1 MEASMLITKS
11 AGARIVKLA
20 LLMMAATAT
29 VAAEP
34 VSFTS
39 FDIPGATSYFVAGL
53 NDEGLAAGSWL
64 TADGSEVGFIRFP
77 DGRIST
83 PIVDPNDNSGLTVLR
98 AMNDE
103 GVIAGFYGANVSNG
117 LLLTEGKFRTVD
129 FPGAL
134 STALRGINN
143 LGDVSGTYSVVD
155 LNADEFGF
163 IIPRRG
169 PPISFKL
176 SDPTGTGIVVG
187 GINDLRQ
194 LVGYYTDA
202 TSTLVGFLRQP
213 SGQFVSV
220 IVPGALSTQV
230 YGINDC
236 GIVVGV
242 WGDGSTAHGFYGRPG
257 NLHSFDVP
265 GAAATFAQGINNEGR
280 IAGRYATA
288 DGVPHAFISGILAA
302 ASCL

>member
-1 MEASMLITKS
+1 MSISKGI
-11 AGARIVKLA
+11 GARVGELA
-20 LLMMAATAT
+20 LLMLAATAT

-34 VSFTS
+34 VTFTS
-39 FDIPGATSYFVAGL
+39 FEIPGATGYFVAGI
-53 NDEGLAAGSWL
+53 NDQGVVAGTWF
-64 TADGSEVGFIRFP
+64 TADGSELGFIRFP

-83 PIVDPNDNSGLTVLR
+83 AIADPNDNSGLTVLR
-98 AMNDE
+98 AINDE
-103 GVIAGFYGANVSNG
+103 GVVAGFYGANTSNG
-117 LLLTEGKFRTVD
+117 FLLTEGKFRTMD
-129 FPGAL
+129 FPGAV

-143 LGDVSGTYSVVD
+143 LGDVSGTYSIVD
-155 LNADEFGF
+155 LDADEFGF

-169 PPISFKL
+169 APISFKL
-176 SDPTGTGIVVG
+176 PDPAATGIVVG

-220 IVPGALSTQV
+220 IVPGAVSTQV
-230 YGINDC
+230 YAINDC

-242 WGDGSTAHGFYGRPG
+242 YGDGSTAHGFFGRPG
-257 NLHSFDVP
+257 NLHSFDFP
-265 GAAATFAQGINNEGR
+265 GAAATFAQGINSEGR
-280 IAGRYATA
+280 IVGRYAV
-288 DGVPHAFISGILAA
+288 DGVEHAFVSERVAA

>member
-1 MEASMLITKS
+1 MLISKRT
-11 AGARIVKLA
+11 AARVVKLA

-39 FDIPGATSYFVAGL
+39 FDIPGATGYFVPGI
-53 NDEGLAAGSWL
+53 NDEGVVVGLWFA
-64 TADGSEVGFIRFP
+64 ADGSEVGFIRSP
-77 DGRIST
+77 DGRFST
-83 PIVDPNDNSGLTVLR
+83 PIVDPNDNTGVTVLR
-98 AMNDE
+98 AINDE
-103 GVIAGFYGANVSNG
+103 GVIAGFYGANAGNG
-117 LLLTEGKFRTVD
+117 FLLTEGKFRTVD
-129 FPGAL
+129 FPSAV

-143 LGDVSGTYSVVD
+143 LGDVSGGYSIVD
-155 LNADEFGF
+155 LDADEFGF

-176 SDPTGTGIVVG
+176 PDPSATGIVPG

-213 SGQFVSV
+213 SGQFVT
-220 IVPGALSTQV
+220 IVFPGALSTQV

-236 GIVVGV
+236 GIMVGV
-242 WGDGSTAHGFYGRPG
+242 WGDASTAHGFYGRPG

-265 GAAATFAQGINNEGR
+265 GAGATFAQGINNEGR
-280 IAGRYATA
+280 IVGRYAT
-288 DGVPHAFISGILAA
+288 DGVPHAFVSGRIAA
-302 ASCL
+302 ASCF

>member
-1 MEASMLITKS
+1 MLISKS
-11 AGARIVKLA
+11 TGARIVKLA
-20 LLMMAATAT
+20 LLMMAATAA

-39 FDIPGATSYFVAGL
+39 FDIPGATSYFVAGI
-53 NDEGLAAGSWL
+53 NDEGLVAGSW
-64 TADGSEVGFIRFP
+64 TAADGSGIGFIRAP

-83 PIVDPNDNSGLTVLR
+83 PIVHPDDSTRTTVLR
-98 AMNDE
+98 AVNDE

-117 LLLTEGKFRTVD
+117 FLFTEGKFRTLD
-129 FPGAL
+129 FPGAVA
-134 STALRGINN
+134 TAVRGINN

-169 PPISFKL
+169 PAISFRL
-176 SDPTGTGIVVG
+176 ADPTGTGIVVG

-194 LVGYYTDA
+194 VVGYYTDA

-213 SGQFVSV
+213 SGQFVS
-220 IVPGALSTQV
+220 IIFPGALSTQA

-236 GIVVGV
+236 GIAVGV

-257 NLHSFDVP
+257 NLHSFDLP
-265 GAAATFAQGINNEGR
+265 GAAATFSQGINNEGR
-280 IAGRYATA
+280 IVGRYAA
-288 DGVPHAFISGILAA
+288 AGVSHAFISGTIAA

>member
-1 MEASMLITKS
+1 MLISKS
-11 AGARIVKLA
+11 TGARVVRLA

-29 VAAEP
+29 IAAEP

-39 FDIPGATSYFVAGL
+39 FDIPGATSYFVAGI
-53 NDEGLAAGSWL
+53 NDEGLVAGSWSA
-64 TADGSEVGFIRFP
+64 ADGSEIGFIRAP

-83 PIVDPNDNSGLTVLR
+83 PIVHPDDNTRTTVLR
-98 AMNDE
+98 AVNDA
-103 GVIAGFYGANVSNG
+103 GVIAGFYGATVSNG
-117 LLLTEGKFRTVD
+117 FLLTEGRFRTVD
-129 FPGAL
+129 FPGAVA
-134 STALRGINN
+134 TALRGINN
-143 LGDVSGTYSVVD
+143 LGDLSGTYSVVD

-163 IIPRRG
+163 IIPLRG
-169 PPISFKL
+169 PAISFKL
-176 SDPTGTGIVVG
+176 PAPSGTGIVVG

-213 SGQFVSV
+213 NGQFVSV

-230 YGINDC
+230 FGINDC
-236 GIVVGV
+236 GIVVGFYA
-242 WGDGSTAHGFYGRPG
+242 DSSTAHGFYGRPG
-257 NLHSFDVP
+257 NLHGFDLP

-280 IAGRYATA
+280 IVGRYATA
-288 DGVPHAFISGILAA
+288 DGAPHAFVSGSFAS

>member
-1 MEASMLITKS
+1 MLISKS
-11 AGARIVKLA
+11 TGARVVRLA

-29 VAAEP
+29 IAAEP

-39 FDIPGATSYFVAGL
+39 FDIPGATSYFVAGI
-53 NDEGLAAGSWL
+53 NDEGLVAGSWSA
-64 TADGSEVGFIRFP
+64 ADGSEIGFIRAP

-83 PIVDPNDNSGLTVLR
+83 PIVHPDDNTRTTVLR
-98 AMNDE
+98 AVNDE

-117 LLLTEGKFRTVD
+117 FLLTEGKFRTVD
-129 FPGAL
+129 FPGAVA
-134 STALRGINN
+134 TALRGINN
-143 LGDVSGTYSVVD
+143 LGDLSGTYSVVD

-163 IIPRRG
+163 IIPFRG
-169 PPISFKL
+169 PAISFKL
-176 SDPTGTGIVVG
+176 PDPSGTGIVVG

-230 YGINDC
+230 FGINDC
-236 GIVVGV
+236 GIVVGFYA
-242 WGDGSTAHGFYGRPG
+242 DSSTAHGFYGRPG
-257 NLHSFDVP
+257 NLHSFDLP

-280 IAGRYATA
+280 IVGRYATA
-288 DGVPHAFISGILAA
+288 DGAPHAFVSGSFAS

>member
-1 MEASMLITKS
+1 MLISKGI
-11 AGARIVKLA
+11 GARIVNLA

-34 VSFTS
+34 VAFTS
-39 FDIPGATSYFVAGL
+39 FEIAGATSYFVAGI
-53 NDEGLAAGSWL
+53 NDEGLVAGSW
-64 TADGSEVGFIRFP
+64 TATDGSEIGFIRAP

-83 PIVDPNDNSGLTVLR
+83 PIVHPDDNTRTTVLR
-98 AMNDE
+98 AVNDD
-103 GVIAGFYGANVSNG
+103 GVVAGFYGANVSNG
-117 LLLTEGKFRTVD
+117 FLLTEGKFQTVD
-129 FPGAL
+129 FPGAVA
-134 STALRGINN
+134 TALRGINN
-143 LGDVSGTYSVVD
+143 LGDVSGTYSIVD

-163 IIPRRG
+163 IILRRG

-176 SDPTGTGIVVG
+176 ADPSGTGIVVG

-213 SGQFVSV
+213 SGQVVS
-220 IVPGALSTQV
+220 IIFPGALSTQA

-257 NLHSFDVP
+257 ILHSFDLP
-265 GAAATFAQGINNEGR
+265 GAAATFTQGINNEGR
-280 IAGRYATA
+280 IVGRYATP
-288 DGVPHAFISGILAA
+288 DGVPHAFISGAFAA

>member
-1 MEASMLITKS
+1 MLISNSIS
-11 AGARIVKLA
+11 ARVAKLA

-34 VSFTS
+34 ISFTS
-39 FDIPGATSYFVAGL
+39 FDISGATSYFVAGI
-53 NDEGLAAGSWL
+53 NDEGLVAGSW
-64 TADGSEVGFIRFP
+64 TATDGSEIGFMRAP

-83 PIVDPNDNSGLTVLR
+83 PIVHPDDNTRTTVLR
-98 AMNDE
+98 AVNDD
-103 GVIAGFYGANVSNG
+103 GVVAGFYGANVSNG
-117 LLLTEGKFRTVD
+117 FLLTDGKFRPVD
-129 FPGAL
+129 FPGAVA
-134 STALRGINN
+134 TALRGINN
-143 LGDVSGTYSVVD
+143 LGDVSGTYSIVD

-163 IIPRRG
+163 VIPRRG
-169 PPISFKL
+169 PAISFKL
-176 SDPTGTGIVVG
+176 ADPTGTGIVVG

-220 IVPGALSTQV
+220 IIPGALSTQA

-257 NLHSFDVP
+257 NLRSFDLP
-265 GAAATFAQGINNEGR
+265 GAAATFSQGINNEGR
-280 IAGRYATA
+280 IVGRYVAS
-288 DGVPHAFISGILAA
+288 DGVPHAFISGAFAA

>member
-1 MEASMLITKS
+1 MSISKS
-11 AGARIVKLA
+11 TSARVVKLV

-34 VSFTS
+34 VAFTS
-39 FDIPGATSYFVAGL
+39 FDIPGATSYFVPAI
-53 NDEGLAAGSWL
+53 NDEGVVVGLWFA
-64 TADGSEVGFIRFP
+64 ADGSEVGFIRSP

-83 PIVDPNDNSGLTVLR
+83 PIVDPNDNTGVTVLR
-98 AMNDE
+98 AINDE
-103 GVIAGFYGANVSNG
+103 GVIAGFYGANAGNG
-117 LLLTEGKFRTVD
+117 FLLTEGKFRTVD
-129 FPGAL
+129 FPGAV

-143 LGDVSGTYSVVD
+143 LGDVSGDYSIVD
-155 LNADEFGF
+155 LDADEFGF

-176 SDPTGTGIVVG
+176 PDPKGTGIVPG

-202 TSTLVGFLRQP
+202 TPTLVGFLRQP
-213 SGQFVSV
+213 SGRFVS
-220 IVPGALSTQV
+220 IIFPGALTTQV
-230 YGINDC
+230 FGINDC
-236 GIVVGV
+236 GIVVGFYT
-242 WGDGSTAHGFYGRPG
+242 DGSTAHGFYGRPG

-265 GAAATFAQGINNEGR
+265 GAGATFSQGINNEGR
-280 IAGRYATA
+280 IVGRYAA
-288 DGVPHAFISGILAA
+288 DGVQHAFVSGRIAA

>member
-1 MEASMLITKS
+1 MLIAKNT
-11 AGARIVKLA
+11 AVRVVKLA
-20 LLMMAATAT
+20 LLMMAATTT

-39 FDIPGATSYFVAGL
+39 FDIPGATSYFVAGI
-53 NDEGLAAGSWL
+53 NDEGLIAGTWTTSNG
-64 TADGSEVGFIRFP
+64 ASVGFIRLS

-83 PIVDPNDNSGLTVLR
+83 PIVNPNDNSGLTVLR
-98 AMNDE
+98 AVNDE

-117 LLLTEGKFRTVD
+117 FLLIEGKFQTVV
-129 FPGAL
+129 FPGAVA
-134 STALRGINN
+134 TALRGINN

-155 LNADEFGF
+155 FNADEFGF

-169 PPISFKL
+169 SPISFKL
-176 SDPTGTGIVVG
+176 SDPTGIGIVVG

-220 IVPGALSTQV
+220 IVSGAVSTQV
-230 YGINDC
+230 VGINDC
-236 GIVVGV
+236 GIVVGTY
-242 WGDGSTAHGFYGRPG
+242 GDGSTAHGFYGRPG
-257 NLHSFDVP
+257 NLHGFDVP
-265 GAAATFAQGINNEGR
+265 GAVATFAQGINNEGR
-280 IAGRYATA
+280 LTGRYATA
-288 DGVPHAFISGILAA
+288 DGVPHAFISGRVAA

>member
-1 MEASMLITKS
+1 MLISKS
-11 AGARIVKLA
+11 TGARVAKLA
-20 LLMMAATAT
+20 LLMLAATAAF
-29 VAAEP
+29 AAEP
-34 VSFTS
+34 VAFTS
-39 FDIPGATSYFVAGL
+39 FDIPGATDYFVAGI
-53 NDEGLAAGSWL
+53 NDEGVVAGSWF
-64 TADGSEVGFIRFP
+64 AVDGSEVGFIRSP
-77 DGRIST
+77 DGHITT
-83 PIVDPNDNSGLTVLR
+83 PIVDPNDNSRTTTLR
-98 AMNDE
+98 AINDE
-103 GVIAGFYGANVSNG
+103 GVIAGFYGANVNNG
-117 LLLTEGKFRTVD
+117 FLLTEGKFRTMD
-129 FPGAL
+129 FPGAV
-134 STALRGINN
+134 STLLRGINN
-143 LGDVSGTYSVVD
+143 LGDLSGTYSIVD

-176 SDPTGTGIVVG
+176 ADPTGTGIVVG

-213 SGQFVSV
+213 SGQFVS
-220 IVPGALSTQV
+220 IIFPGALSTQID
-230 YGINDC
+230 GINDC

-265 GAAATFAQGINNEGR
+265 GAGATFTQGINNEGR
-280 IAGRYATA
+280 IVGRYGA
-288 DGVPHAFISGILAA
+288 DGVQHAFVSGRIAA

>member
-1 MEASMLITKS
+1 MLISKS
-11 AGARIVKLA
+11 AGARVAKLA

-53 NDEGLAAGSWL
+53 NDEGLVAGSWL
-64 TADGSEVGFIRFP
+64 AADGSTLGFIRFP

-98 AMNDE
+98 ALNDE
-103 GVIAGFYGANVSNG
+103 GVVAGFYGANVSHG
-117 LLLTEGKFRTVD
+117 FLLTEGQFRTVD
-129 FPGAL
+129 FPGAV
-134 STALRGINN
+134 STAVRGINN
-143 LGDVSGTYSVVD
+143 LGDVSGTYSIVD

-169 PPISFKL
+169 PAIRFKL
-176 SDPTGTGIVVG
+176 PDPTDTGIVVG

-220 IVPGALSTQV
+220 IIPAAVSTQV
-230 YGINDC
+230 LGINDC
-236 GIVVGV
+236 GIVVGT

-257 NLHSFDVP
+257 NLRSFDLP
-265 GAAATFAQGINNEGR
+265 GAIATFAQGIDNEGR

-288 DGVPHAFISGILAA
+288 DGVPHAFVSGIFPAA
-302 ASCL
+302 ACL

>member
-1 MEASMLITKS
+1 MLISKS
-11 AGARIVKLA
+11 TGARVVKLA

-34 VSFTS
+34 ASFTS
-39 FDIPGATSYFVAGL
+39 FDIPGASSYFVAGI
-53 NDEGLAAGSWL
+53 NDQGLVAGTW
-64 TADGSEVGFIRFP
+64 TAADGSSVGFIRFP

-98 AMNDE
+98 AINDE

-117 LLLTEGKFRTVD
+117 FLLTEGKFQTVD
-129 FPGAL
+129 FPGAV

-143 LGDVSGTYSVVD
+143 LGDVSGTYSIVD

-169 PPISFKL
+169 PAISFKL
-176 SDPTGTGIVVG
+176 PDPSATGIVAG

-213 SGQFVSV
+213 SGQFVN
-220 IVPGALSTQV
+220 IIFPGALSTQV

-242 WGDGSTAHGFYGRPG
+242 WGDASTAHGFHGRPG
-257 NLHSFDVP
+257 NLQSFDLP
-265 GAAATFAQGINNEGR
+265 GAVATFSQGINNEGR
-280 IAGRYATA
+280 IVGRYATA
-288 DGVPHAFISGILAA
+288 DGVSHAFVSGRIAA
-302 ASCL
+302 VSCL

>member
-1 MEASMLITKS
+1 MLISKS
-11 AGARIVKLA
+11 TGARVVKLA

-29 VAAEP
+29 IAAEP

-39 FDIPGATSYFVAGL
+39 FDIPGATSYFVAGI
-53 NDEGLAAGSWL
+53 NDEGLVAGSWSA
-64 TADGSEVGFIRFP
+64 ADGSEIGFIRAP

-83 PIVDPNDNSGLTVLR
+83 PIVHPDDNTRTTVLR
-98 AMNDE
+98 AVNDE

-117 LLLTEGKFRTVD
+117 FLLTEGKFRTVD
-129 FPGAL
+129 FPGAVA
-134 STALRGINN
+134 TALRGINN

-163 IIPRRG
+163 IIPCRG
-169 PPISFKL
+169 PAISFKL
-176 SDPTGTGIVVG
+176 PDPTGTGIVVG

-242 WGDGSTAHGFYGRPG
+242 YGDGSTAHGFYGRPG
-257 NLHSFDVP
+257 NLHSFDLP

-280 IAGRYATA
+280 IVGRYATA
-288 DGVPHAFISGILAA
+288 DGVPHAFVSGRFAA

>member
-1 MEASMLITKS
+1 MLISKS
-11 AGARIVKLA
+11 TGARVVKLA
-20 LLMMAATAT
+20 LLMMSATAS

-34 VSFTS
+34 VLFTS
-39 FDIPGATSYFVAGL
+39 FVIPGATSYFVAGI
-53 NDEGLAAGSWL
+53 NDEGLVAGSWL
-64 TADGSEVGFIRFP
+64 AADGSEVGFIRYA

-83 PIVDPNDNSGLTVLR
+83 PIADPNDNSGLTVLR
-98 AMNDE
+98 AVNDE
-103 GVIAGFYGANVSNG
+103 DVIAGFYGANVSNG
-117 LLLTEGKFRTVD
+117 FLLTEGKFRAVD
-129 FPGAL
+129 FPGAVA
-134 STALRGINN
+134 TAVRGINN
-143 LGDVSGTYSVVD
+143 LGDVSGTYSVMD
-155 LNADEFGF
+155 LNADESGF

-242 WGDGSTAHGFYGRPG
+242 WGDASTAHGFYGRPG
-257 NLHSFDVP
+257 NLRSFDLP
-265 GAAATFAQGINNEGR
+265 GAIATFTQGINNEGR
-280 IAGRYATA
+280 LVGRYATP
-288 DGVPHAFISGILAA
+288 DGVAHAFVSGRIAA
-302 ASCL
+302 ASCF

>member
-1 MEASMLITKS
+1 MLISKS
-11 AGARIVKLA
+11 TGARVVKLA
-20 LLMMAATAT
+20 LLLMAATAT

-34 VSFTS
+34 VWFTS
-39 FDIPGATSYFVAGL
+39 FDIPGATNYFVAGI
-53 NDEGLAAGSWL
+53 NDEGLVAGSWFA
-64 TADGSEVGFIRFP
+64 ADGSEVGFIRLP

-83 PIVDPNDNSGLTVLR
+83 PLVDPNDNSRTTTLR
-98 AMNDE
+98 AINDE
-103 GVIAGFYGANVSNG
+103 GVIAGFYGANADNG
-117 LLLTEGKFRTVD
+117 FLLTEGEFRTVD
-129 FPGAL
+129 FPRAV
-134 STALRGINN
+134 STLLRGINN
-143 LGDVSGTYSVVD
+143 LGDVSGTYSIVD

-169 PPISFKL
+169 PPISFRL

-230 YGINDC
+230 DGINDC

-257 NLHSFDVP
+257 NLHSFDLP
-265 GAAATFAQGINNEGR
+265 GAAATFSQGINNEGR
-280 IAGRYATA
+280 IVGRYATA
-288 DGVPHAFISGILAA
+288 DGVPHVFVSERIAA

>member
-1 MEASMLITKS
+1 MLIPKS
-11 AGARIVKLA
+11 AGARVVKLA
-20 LLMMAATAT
+20 LLMMVATT
-29 VAAEP
+29 TIAAEP
-34 VSFTS
+34 VSITS
-39 FDIPGATSYFVAGL
+39 FDIPGATSYFVAGI
-53 NDEGLAAGSWL
+53 NDEGLVAGSWDA
-64 TADGSEVGFIRFP
+64 ADGSAIGFIRAP

-83 PIVDPNDNSGLTVLR
+83 PIVHPDDSTRTTVLR
-98 AMNDE
+98 AVNDD

-117 LLLTEGKFRTVD
+117 FLLTEGKFRTVD
-129 FPGAL
+129 FPGAVA
-134 STALRGINN
+134 TALRGINN

-169 PPISFKL
+169 PAISFKL
-176 SDPTGTGIVVG
+176 ADPTGTGIVVG

-213 SGQFVSV
+213 SGQFVS
-220 IVPGALSTQV
+220 IIFPGALSTQA

-257 NLHSFDVP
+257 NLRSFDVP
-265 GAAATFAQGINNEGR
+265 GAVATFTQGINNEGR
-280 IAGRYATA
+280 IVGRYATP
-288 DGVPHAFISGILAA
+288 DGVPHAFISERLAA

>member
-1 MEASMLITKS
+1 MLIAKNT
-11 AGARIVKLA
+11 AVRVVKLA
-20 LLMMAATAT
+20 LLMMAATTTIAS
-29 VAAEP
+29 EP
-34 VSFTS
+34 VSFTL
-39 FDIPGATSYFVAGL
+39 FDIPGATSYFVAGI
-53 NDEGLAAGSWL
+53 NDEGLIAGTWT
-64 TADGSEVGFIRFP
+64 TANGASVGFIRLS

-83 PIVDPNDNSGLTVLR
+83 PIVNPNDNSGLTVLR
-98 AMNDE
+98 AVNDE
-103 GVIAGFYGANVSNG
+103 GVIAGFYGANVSSG
-117 LLLTEGKFRTVD
+117 FLLIEGKFQTVD

-134 STALRGINN
+134 ATALRGVNN

-176 SDPTGTGIVVG
+176 SDPTGIGIVVG

-220 IVPGALSTQV
+220 IVSGAVSTQV
-230 YGINDC
+230 IGINDC
-236 GIVVGV
+236 GIVVGTY
-242 WGDGSTAHGFYGRPG
+242 GDGSTAHGFYGRPG
-257 NLHSFDVP
+257 NLHSFNVP
-265 GAAATFAQGINNEGR
+265 GAVATFAQGINNEGR
-280 IAGRYATA
+280 LTGRYATA
-288 DGVPHAFISGILAA
+288 DGVPHAFISGRVAA

>member
-1 MEASMLITKS
+1 MLISNST
-11 AGARIVKLA
+11 GARVVKLA

-34 VSFTS
+34 VAFTS
-39 FDIPGATSYFVAGL
+39 FDIPGATSYFVAGI
-53 NDEGLAAGSWL
+53 NDEGLVAGSW
-64 TADGSEVGFIRFP
+64 TASDGSAIGFIRAP

-83 PIVDPNDNSGLTVLR
+83 PIVHPDDNTRTTVLR
-98 AMNDE
+98 AVNDD
-103 GVIAGFYGANVSNG
+103 GVVAGFYGANVSNG
-117 LLLTEGKFRTVD
+117 FLLTEGKFRTVD
-129 FPGAL
+129 FPGAVA
-134 STALRGINN
+134 TALRGINN
-143 LGDVSGTYSVVD
+143 LGDVSGTYSIVD
-155 LNADEFGF
+155 FNADEFGF

-176 SDPTGTGIVVG
+176 ADPTGTGIVVG

-220 IVPGALSTQV
+220 IVPGALSTQA

-265 GAAATFAQGINNEGR
+265 GAVATFTQGINNEGHLV
-280 IAGRYATA
+280 GRYATA
-288 DGVPHAFISGILAA
+288 DGVPHAFVSERFAA